1 MKKYQVQ
8 QGDTL
13 SGIAKREYGDANL
26 YPVIALQNHLAD
38 PDVIQVG
45 QELLV
50 PYVTRRHHVT
60 QDDSTA
66 MRQQITQRLL
76 RHSGHPDTA
85 DLGDRQ
91 RGRAA
96 ADPAGAWLL
105 IPDIADVGHHTV
117 VDDETLRCWRTAGTA
132 TSTSAS

>member
-38 PDVIQVG
+38 PDVIQIG

-50 PYVTRRHHVT
+50 PYVTRRHLVA

-66 MRQQITQRLL
+66 MRQQITQ
-76 RHSGHPDTA
+76 HYYGTQDTNTQLIWEIVNGVA
-85 DLGDRQ
+85 QRPIQ
-91 RGRAA
+91 RGRVA
-96 ADPAGAWLL
+96 ADPRL
-105 IPDIADVGHHTV
+105 ADVGHHTV
-117 VDDETLRCWRTAGTA
+117 VDGETCRCWRTAGTA
-132 TSTSAS
+132 TTTSAS